1 MAEPEVGDKG
11 ELQLYGARYLKVLLL
26 LNEEMV
32 SYCLNERVSLEVFP
46 LLQCCL
52 DHHQLTPTLQPPGT
66 GMAAL
71 LAVKSR
77 KRRPKAR

>member
-1 MAEPEVGDKG
+1 MADPEVGDKG
-11 ELQLYGARYLKVLLL
+11 ELQLYGARYLTVLLL
-26 LNEEMV
+26 LNEDMV
-32 SYCLNERVSLEVFP
+32 SYYLNERVSLDILP

-52 DHHQLTPTLQPPGT
+52 DHQLTQTRQPPGT
-66 GMAAL
+66 GMAVL